1 MGRIAWRLDNAA
13 QLRGGRFTFQKVPA
27 GVRIGNH
34 ANSLYVRD
42 MRRAP
47 AACHRRVL
55 RPTLYFELFSLL
67 NPDLFAEVA
76 SEPIISVSG
85 LRGIV
90 GDSLTLDVAFRYA
103 TAFAAT
109 LPDGPALVS
118 RDGRANG
125 SELLAAVIGGLSQSG
140 TRQVLDAG
148 IAATPTA
155 GVLVRQHHCAGGI
168 QITASHNPAPYNG
181 LKLFSAEGR
190 VVPANVG
197 EVVLKRYR
205 TTEIESLSVDG
216 QQPTSNI
223 ERLADTTTAHLNLI
237 ERVVDLDRIRRRSFR
252 VVLDANHGSGSV
264 FGRPLLERLG
274 CEVVLLG
281 GEPHGRFA
289 HEPEPTAENLGGVL
303 TNVTQAK
310 ADIGFCQDPDADR
323 LAIIDERGRY
333 IGEEYTLSI
342 CVDHVLRHQKGPVVT
357 NCSTSRMTEDL
368 ARKYGVPF
376 FRSAVGEANVVD
388 TMIRESA
395 LIGGEGNGGL
405 INPRVVLI
413 RDSFASM
420 AILLDAMAE
429 RQLPVSSLA
438 DELPRYAIHKAKISL
453 GREAISAALNALER
467 HFPDAAA
474 DRLDGLRLDW
484 QNADGSGKWLL
495 VRGSNTEP
503 IVRII
508 AEAPTGEEAQRLC
521 DVAAIAMQST

>member
-1 MGRIAWRLDNAA
+1 VAL
-13 QLRGGRFTFQKVPA
+13 
-27 GVRIGNH
+27 
-34 ANSLYVRD
+34 
-42 MRRAP
+42 
-47 AACHRRVL
+47 
-55 RPTLYFELFSLL
+55 
-67 NPDLFAEVA
+67 AEALEHVA

-90 GDSLTLDVAFRYA
+90 GDSLTPDVAFRYA
-103 TAFAAT
+103 SAFAAT
-109 LPDGPALVS
+109 LPHGAVLVS

-125 SELLAAVIGGLSQSG
+125 AELVKPVIAGMSQNGS
-140 TRQVLDAG
+140 RRALDAG

-155 GVLVRQHHCAGGI
+155 GVLVRHHGCAGGI

-181 LKLFSAEGR
+181 LKLFSSEGR
-190 VVPANVG
+190 VVPGKVG
-197 EVVLKRYR
+197 ESVLQRYR
-205 TTEIESLSVDG
+205 SLQAGGSPASFEQVT
-216 QQPTSNI
+216 PNV
-223 ERLADTTTAHLNLI
+223 ERLADTTTAHLELI
-237 ERVVDLDRIRRRSFR
+237 ERVVDVARIRRRKFR
-252 VVLDANHGSGSV
+252 VVLDANHGSGGV
-264 FGRPLLERLG
+264 LGKTLLEHLG
-274 CEVVLLG
+274 CDLILVG

-303 TNVTQAK
+303 MNVTPEK

-333 IGEEYTLSI
+333 IGEEYTLAI
-342 CVDHVLRHQKGPVVT
+342 CVDHVLRHQKGRVVT

-388 TMIRESA
+388 KMIEVSA

-405 INPRVVLI
+405 IDPRVVLI

-420 AILLDAMAE
+420 AIVLDAMAK
-429 RQLPVSSLA
+429 RYLPVSALA
-438 DELPRYAIHKAKISL
+438 DELPHYAIHKSKISL
-453 GREAISAALNALER
+453 RLEAIPAALDALEHR
-467 HFPDAAA
+467 FPEART

-508 AEAPTGEEAQRLC
+508 AEAPAADEARRLC
-521 DVAAIAMQST
+521 EAAAEAMKSV